1 MNIYNPEIR
10 IETTNLCNAS
20 CTICA
25 HSSMTRKKTTMQFA
39 HFLNIINQAKQ
50 MGYKTASIFGFGE
63 PLLDPALT
71 QKVYTAGTL
80 CGMDTFIT
88 TNASLLDID
97 MASQLLEVGLS
108 HIRFSVHGTY
118 DNYEKVHQRLKW
130 PETWRNIANFLQM
143 NKSKYN
149 SACKTSATVI
159 PMHGETINEIRRFW
173 GKRVDFLEIWEPHNW
188 GGKKSYRELRQGK
201 KTCGRPFS
209 GPLQIQADGNV
220 IPCCFLTD
228 GELILGNAFKDSLED
243 ILKSEAYENLRDQH
257 VFGDLSGL
265 PCATCDQLNDGDSP
279 LLYSNR
285 DPSMEIGVTSS
296 TKFKLMET

>member
-1 MNIYNPEIR
+1 MNIFNPEIR
-10 IETTNLCNAS
+10 IETTSQCNS
-20 CTICA
+20 KCVICA

-39 HFLNIINQAKQ
+39 HFLDIINQAQ
-50 MGYKTASIFGFGE
+50 QLGYKTASIFGFGE
-63 PLLDPALT
+63 PLQDRALA

-80 CGMDTFIT
+80 AKMETFVT

-97 MASQLLEVGLS
+97 RASELLDAGLS

-118 DNYEKVHQRLKW
+118 DNYERVHQGLKW

-149 SACKTSATVI
+149 SACKTSVTVI
-159 PMHGETINEIRRFW
+159 PMHGESVNEIRRFW
-173 GKRVDFLEIWEPHNW
+173 GKRVDFIEIWKPHNW

-228 GELILGNAFKDSLED
+228 GEIILGNAFDTQLED
-243 ILKSEAYENLRDQH
+243 ILKGDKYNELRARHKD
-257 VFGDLSGL
+257 GDLKGL
-265 PCATCDQLNDGDSP
+265 PCAACDQLNEGDSP